1 MQASGRAPL
10 TQARPGRAR
19 IWAGVLA
26 LGVVGLDH
34 LTKLAVVRALAE
46 GESRRVI
53 DDVLRLS
60 HIRNSGAAF
69 GSLKGLGGILVL
81 AAMVGVVAFALIVVR
96 NPEPVTAIGAGLVAG
111 GAAGNL
117 LDRMFRPG
125 GVVDFVDFRFWPA
138 FNVADSAITIGA
150 LLLLLTGF
158 KMRSTPAGDRAETD
172 GDAADGRA

>member
-1 MQASGRAPL
+1 
-10 TQARPGRAR
+10 
-19 IWAGVLA
+19 
-26 LGVVGLDH
+26 VVVIALDH
-34 LTKLAVVRALAE
+34 LTKYAVVRALAE
-46 GESRRVI
+46 GESRPII

-69 GSLKGLGGILVL
+69 GTLKGLGGVLVL

-117 LDRMFRPG
+117 IDRMFRPG
-125 GVVDFVDFRFWPA
+125 GVVDFVDLRFWPA

-150 LLLLLTGF
+150 ILLLVTGF
-158 KMRSTPAGDRAETD
+158 RMRSPEASSVS
-172 GDAADGRA
+172 ADGPPADGISDSAPDGR